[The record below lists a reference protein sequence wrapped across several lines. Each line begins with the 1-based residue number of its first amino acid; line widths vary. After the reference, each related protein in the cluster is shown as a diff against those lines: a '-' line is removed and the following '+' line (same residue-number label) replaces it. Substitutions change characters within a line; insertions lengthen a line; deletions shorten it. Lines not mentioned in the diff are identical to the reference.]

1 MQRKWDC
8 CCKKKVQSKAKHA
21 AVSSGAFKRK
31 HSHALLIAL
40 SAPHVVFQSGNPTYH
55 FRTLATNYI
64 SKSIVYSCTRSN
76 KRVQIQRSMFVLAYL
91 VLECLTKIFKPVHSA
106 TDSNLFVI
114 FYFLI
119 FSYVMLLLHQDT
131 IFGAVFQLSQK

>member
-91 VLECLTKIFKPVHSA
+91 VLECLTKKCINKRQVHNYIEFHTDAVLTKQKYKLQEKQITSPFKS
-106 TDSNLFVI
+106 
-114 FYFLI
+114 
-119 FSYVMLLLHQDT
+119 DT
-131 IFGAVFQLSQK
+131 TFK